1 MSLAAGSCFHPRILA
16 LAAALSAS
24 VCAPCH
30 SQLTVV
36 SGGGAP
42 RGEARGSSAA
52 KYPPRARRWPMRVEA
67 SKTEGAVD
75 VPHRE
80 QAACSLLASPT

>member
-24 VCAPCH
+24 NTRAAAAPRH

-36 SGGGAP
+36 SGGGPP
-42 RGEARGSSAA
+42 RGEARGSAAA
-52 KYPPRARRWPMRVEA
+52 KYPPRARRARA
-67 SKTEGAVD
+67 S
-75 VPHRE
+75 
-80 QAACSLLASPT
+80 